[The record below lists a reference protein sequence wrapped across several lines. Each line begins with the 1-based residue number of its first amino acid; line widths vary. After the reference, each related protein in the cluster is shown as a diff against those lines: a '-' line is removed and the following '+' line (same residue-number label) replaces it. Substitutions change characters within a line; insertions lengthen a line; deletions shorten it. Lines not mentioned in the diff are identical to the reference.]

1 MGPPE
6 TTIWEYPG
14 EDHSWISEFRDFERA
29 IQGEQGLGAKLDDAV
44 AALDAVAAVYAQ
56 SGKEQRKAA

>member
-14 EDHSWISEFRDFERA
+14 EDISWQLEFEAFVRA
-29 IQGEQGLGAKLDDAV
+29 IQSNRPPEATLYDAR
-44 AALDAVAAVYAQ
+44 AALEIISKVY
-56 SGKEQRKAA
+56 ELNPNRLEH